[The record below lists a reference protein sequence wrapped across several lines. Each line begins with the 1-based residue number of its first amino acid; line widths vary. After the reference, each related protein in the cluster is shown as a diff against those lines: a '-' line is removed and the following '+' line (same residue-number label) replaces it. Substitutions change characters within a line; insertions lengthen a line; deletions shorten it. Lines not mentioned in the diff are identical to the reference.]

1 MFTGIINHLGKIEK
15 RTANGLVIS
24 AKIPTPRLGASIAV
38 NGVCLTVVKTK
49 NGRHSFDVGP
59 DTWKRT
65 NLGDLKAGR
74 PVNIEPALRH
84 GDELGGHFVTGHVD
98 AAADVISLEPWGEGF
113 WRLRVEL
120 PKILRGL
127 VAVKG
132 SIAIDGISLTV
143 TAVGSNYFE
152 VMLVPHTLQNTN
164 LGRRKAHDKVNL
176 EADPLA
182 RYAMAAAST
191 LIGKSSGG

>member
-24 AKIPTPRLGASIAV
+24 AKLTKPKLGASIAV
-38 NGVCLTVVKTK
+38 NGVCLTVVKTS
-49 NGRHSFDVGP
+49 NGKHSFDVGP
-59 DTWKRT
+59 DTWART
-65 NLGDLKAGR
+65 NLGSLRTGQA
-74 PVNIEPALRH
+74 VNIEPALRH

-98 AAADVISLEPWGEGF
+98 AAAEIISLEPWGEGF
-113 WRLRVEL
+113 WRLRVGL
-120 PKILRGL
+120 PSLLRGL
-127 VAVKG
+127 IAVKG

-143 TAVGSNYFE
+143 TAVERGYLE

-164 LGRRKAHDKVNL
+164 LGRRTAHEKVNL

-182 RYAMAAAST
+182 RYAMAAAAS
-191 LIGKSSGG
+191 LRSKR

>member
-1 MFTGIINHLGKIEK
+1 MFTGIINHLGTVEK
-15 RTANGLVIS
+15 RTATTLVIG
-24 AKIPTPRLGASIAV
+24 AKIPKPRLGASIAI
-38 NGVCLTVVKTK
+38 NGVCLTLVKTK
-49 NGRHSFDVGP
+49 NGTHSFDVGP
-59 DTWKRT
+59 DTWSRT
-65 NLGDLKAGR
+65 NLGALKAGQA
-74 PVNIEPALRH
+74 VNIEPSLRH
-84 GDELGGHFVTGHVD
+84 GDEIGGHFVSGHVD

-143 TAVGSNYFE
+143 TAVGADYFE

-164 LGRRKAHDKVNL
+164 LGRRKAYDKVNL

-191 LIGKSSGG
+191 LMGKSSGG

>member
-1 MFTGIINHLGKIEK
+1 MFTGIINQLGTVKK
-15 RTANGLVIS
+15 RTATTLTIS
-24 AKIPTPRLGASIAV
+24 GPVKPKRGASVAV
-38 NGVCLTVVKTK
+38 NGVCLTAT
-49 NGRHSFDVGP
+49 NGLNFDVGP

-65 NLGDLKAGR
+65 NLGTLKIGQT
-74 PVNIEPALRH
+74 VNLEPSLRI
-84 GDELGGHFVTGHVD
+84 GDEIGGHFVSGHVD

-113 WRLRVEL
+113 WRLRAEL
-120 PKILRGL
+120 PEALRGL

-143 TAVGSNYFE
+143 TAVGADHFE

-164 LGRRKAHDKVNL
+164 LGKRRAYDKVNL

-182 RYAMAAAST
+182 RYALAAVRS
-191 LIGKSSGG
+191 LK

>member
-1 MFTGIINHLGKIEK
+1 MFTGIINHLGKVEK
-15 RTANGLVIS
+15 RTANGLVIA
-24 AKIPTPRLGASIAV
+24 AKIPKPKLGASIAV
-38 NGVCLTVVKTK
+38 NGVCLTVVKTS

-59 DTWKRT
+59 DTWART
-65 NLGDLKAGR
+65 NLGSLRTGQA
-74 PVNIEPALRH
+74 VNVEPALRH

-98 AAADVISLEPWGEGF
+98 ASAEIISLEPWGEGF

-120 PKILRGL
+120 PSLLRGL
-127 VAVKG
+127 IAIKG

-143 TAVGSNYFE
+143 TAVAADHFE

-164 LGRRKAHDKVNL
+164 LGRRTAGEKVNL

-182 RYAMAAAST
+182 RYAMAAAAALRS
-191 LIGKSSGG
+191 KR

>member
-1 MFTGIINHLGKIEK
+1 MFAGIINILGKVER
-15 RTANGLVIS
+15 RTAATLTIK
-24 AKIPTPRLGASIAV
+24 APIKKPKLGASIAI

-49 NGRHSFDVGP
+49 NSKHSFDVGP

-65 NLGDLKAGR
+65 NLGALKAEQT
-74 PVNIEPALRH
+74 VNVEPSLRL
-84 GDELGGHFVTGHVD
+84 GQEIGGHFVSGHVD
-98 AAADVISLEPWGEGF
+98 AAAEIISLEPWGESF
-113 WRLRVEL
+113 YRLRVEL
-120 PKILRGL
+120 PKALRGF

-143 TAVGSNYFE
+143 TAVSADHFE

-164 LGRRKAHDKVNL
+164 LSRRKAHDKVNL

-182 RYAMAAAST
+182 RYALAAAAT
-191 LIGKSSGG
+191 LRSKK

>member
-1 MFTGIINHLGKIEK
+1 MFTGIINHRGKIEK
-15 RTANGLVIS
+15 RTATGLTIS
-24 AKIPTPRLGASIAV
+24 AKIAKPRLGASIAV
-38 NGVCLTVVKTK
+38 NGVCLTVVKTS
-49 NGRHSFDVGP
+49 NGKHTFDVGP

-65 NLGDLKAGR
+65 NLGSLRTGQA
-74 PVNIEPALRH
+74 VNIEPALRH

-98 AAADVISLEPWGEGF
+98 AAAEIISLEPWGEGF
-113 WRLRVEL
+113 WRLRAEL
-120 PKILRGL
+120 PKVLRGL

-143 TAVGSNYFE
+143 TAVGKDFFE

-164 LGRRKAHDKVNL
+164 LGRRAARDKVNL

-182 RYAMAAAST
+182 RYAMAAAQA
-191 LIGKSSGG
+191 LRSSK

>member
-15 RTANGLVIS
+15 RTANGLVIG
-24 AKIPTPRLGASIAV
+24 AKIAKPKLGASIAV

-49 NGRHSFDVGP
+49 NGKHSFDVGP
-59 DTWKRT
+59 DTWART
-65 NLGDLKAGR
+65 NLGSLRTGQA
-74 PVNIEPALRH
+74 VNIEPALRH

-98 AAADVISLEPWGEGF
+98 AAAEILSLEPWGEGF

-120 PKILRGL
+120 PKVLHGL

-143 TAVGSNYFE
+143 TAVGRNHVE

-164 LGRRKAHDKVNL
+164 LGRRAARDKVNL

-182 RYAMAAAST
+182 RYAMAAAQALRS
-191 LIGKSSGG
+191 GK

>member
-15 RTANGLVIS
+15 RTANGLVIA
-24 AKIPTPRLGASIAV
+24 AKIPKPKLGASIAV
-38 NGVCLTVVKTK
+38 NGVCLTVVKTS
-49 NGRHSFDVGP
+49 NGKHSFDVGP
-59 DTWKRT
+59 DTWART
-65 NLGDLKAGR
+65 NLGSLKTGQK
-74 PVNIEPALRH
+74 VNVEPALRH

-98 AAADVISLEPWGEGF
+98 ASAEIISLEAWGEGF

-120 PKILRGL
+120 PSLLRGL
-127 VAVKG
+127 VATKG

-143 TAVGSNYFE
+143 TAVERGYLE

-164 LGRRKAHDKVNL
+164 LGRRTAREKVNL

-182 RYAMAAAST
+182 RYAMAAAAALRS
-191 LIGKSSGG
+191 KR

>member
-15 RTANGLVIS
+15 RTANGLVIA
-24 AKIPTPRLGASIAV
+24 AKISKPKLGASIAV

-49 NGRHSFDVGP
+49 NGKHSFDVGP
-59 DTWKRT
+59 DTWART
-65 NLGDLKAGR
+65 NLGSLRTGQA
-74 PVNIEPALRH
+74 VNIEPALRH

-98 AAADVISLEPWGEGF
+98 TAATLLSLDPWGEGF

-120 PKILRGL
+120 PKVLRGL

-143 TAVGSNYFE
+143 TAVGRDYFE

-164 LGRRKAHDKVNL
+164 LGRRTAREKVNL

-182 RYAMAAAST
+182 RYAMAAAAALRS
-191 LIGKSSGG
+191 KR

>member
-1 MFTGIINHLGKIEK
+1 MFTGIINHLGTVKK
-15 RTANGLVIS
+15 RTATTLLVA
-24 AKIPTPRLGASIAV
+24 AKLPKPRLGASIAV
-38 NGVCLTVVKTK
+38 NGVCLTVVKTAS
-49 NGRHSFDVGP
+49 GVHSFDVGP

-65 NLGDLKAGR
+65 SLGALKAGQT
-74 PVNIEPALRH
+74 VNVEPSLRL
-84 GDELGGHFVTGHVD
+84 GDEIGGHFVSGHVD

-120 PKILRGL
+120 PKVLRGL

-143 TAVGSNYFE
+143 TAVGSDHFE

-164 LGRRKAHDKVNL
+164 LGKRRAYDKVNL

-182 RYAMAAAST
+182 RYALAAARS
-191 LIGKSSGG
+191 LK